1 MRVALI
7 GVPKSGKSTL
17 FTAVTGM
24 PIDPFAPPQIHRS
37 MVKVPDTR
45 LDYLAK
51 LHNPK
56 KYTEAT
62 LEFLDVPGISLA
74 DPAGLAEFR
83 RVLPEVRLAEV
94 LAVVVREFER
104 PDVPAYRDRI
114 DPSGDFAEV
123 WGEILFADLD
133 SVTTRIDRL
142 QKSLTKPSKT
152 HDQDKHEL
160 ALLQRCRTGLEAEQ
174 PLSTILETPDERKAL
189 ASFAFL
195 TEKPLVALRNV
206 SEAHIADPPRP
217 LSPHAQA
224 NLNVCAA
231 AEAEIAAL
239 PPQDRGVFLADLGI
253 ESPARDRLIR
263 SCYEVAG
270 LISFLTMGPDEVR
283 AWTIHKGATA
293 VEAAGRIHTDL
304 ARGFIRA
311 ETVAYDDLVEH
322 HDLKGAKAAG
332 KVRQE
337 GKSYIVA
344 DGDILN
350 IKFNV

>member
-17 FTAVTGM
+17 FTAATGM
-24 PIDPFAPPQIHRS
+24 AVDPFASPQIHRS
-37 MVKVPDTR
+37 MVKVPDPR
-45 LDYLAK
+45 LDYLAR
-51 LHNPK
+51 LYNPK
-56 KYTEAT
+56 KYTEAMI
-62 LEFLDVPGISLA
+62 EFLDVPGISLA
-74 DPAGLAEFR
+74 DSAGLAEFR

-94 LAVVVREFER
+94 LAVVVREFDR
-104 PDVPAYRDRI
+104 PDVPAYRNRI
-114 DPSGDFAEV
+114 DPAGDFSEV
-123 WGEILFADLD
+123 WGELLFADLD

-142 QKSLTKPSKT
+142 QKSLSKPGKT

-160 ALLQRCRTGLEAEQ
+160 ALLQRCRTALEAEQ
-174 PLSTILETPDERKAL
+174 PLSTVLQTPDERKAL

-195 TEKPLVALRNV
+195 TEKPLVAIRNV
-206 SEAHIADPPRP
+206 SEDHIAAPPRP
-217 LSPHAQA
+217 LSPHARA
-224 NLNVCAA
+224 NLNICAA
-231 AEAEIAAL
+231 AEAEIATLA
-239 PPQDRGVFLADLGI
+239 PEDRGEFLAGLGI
-253 ESPARDRLIR
+253 ETPARDRLIR

-311 ETVAYDDLVEH
+311 ETVAYDDLVAH
-322 HDLKGAKAAG
+322 HDLKGARAAG

-337 GKSYIVA
+337 GKNYIVA